1 MKSLSNLTVDEY
13 QLLYSI
19 HKSDGDDVD
28 KSIQLVSILTGK
40 TRAEVEDMPLDEFRN
55 KSREISVIFSG
66 PAETAKPKQ
75 KIKIY
80 GKTYRVCLNPR
91 KITAG
96 QYIDLQHFLKGN
108 MIENLHKIMA
118 CLVVPYKFWGT
129 GKYDGANHELIAE
142 GILDCKFSDIHG
154 TCVFFLMLWSASI
167 KAIAPFL
174 SVKIREKMGTNLLSP
189 ADLQNVMDGSIM
201 LNR

>member
-19 HKSDGDDVD
+19 HKAEGDDVD
-28 KSIQLVSILTGK
+28 KSVDLVSILTGK
-40 TRAEVEDMPLDEFRN
+40 TREEVNDMPIYEYRE

-66 PAETAKPKQ
+66 PAEPAKPKQ

-80 GKTYRVCLNPR
+80 GKSYRVCLNPR
-91 KITAG
+91 NISAG

-118 CLVVPYKFWGT
+118 CLVVPYKFWGV

-142 GILDCKFSDIHG
+142 GILNCKFSDIHG
-154 TCVFFLMLWSASI
+154 TCVFFLLLWSNSI
-167 KAIAPFL
+167 KAISPFL
-174 SVKIREKMGTNLLSP
+174 SREIQKKTGMLSQT
-189 ADLQNVMDGSIM
+189 DLQSVMDGSIM
-201 LNR
+201 LSR

>member
-19 HKSDGDDVD
+19 HKADGDDDD
-28 KSIQLVSILTGK
+28 KSIQIVSIITGK
-40 TRAEVEDMPLDEFRN
+40 TRIEVEEMPLVDFRD
-55 KSREISVIFSG
+55 KKREISVIFSG
-66 PAETAKPKQ
+66 PAEPAKPKA

-118 CLVVPYKFWGT
+118 CLVVPYKFWGN
-129 GKYDGANHELIAE
+129 GKYDGANHEMIAE
-142 GILDCKFSDIHG
+142 GLLNCKFSDIHG
-154 TCVFFLMLWSASI
+154 TCVFFLMLWSSSI

-174 SVKIREKMGTNLLSP
+174 SREIQKKTGTNLLSQM
-189 ADLQNVMDGSIM
+189 DLQSVMDGSIM
-201 LNR
+201 QSR